1 MFKVIFGIVIGI
13 LAVVFALQ
21 NTADVDVQFLVWS
34 LTLPRALILLVMLA
48 AGFLVGLVVG
58 GLARRRRRR

>member
-48 AGFLVGLVVG
+48 AGFLI
-58 GLARRRRRR
+58 GLAVSGWARHRRRK